1 MAFFGSNTIFQL
13 FFSPLSRIPGPL
25 RLRLTKLTH
34 VCDMAP
40 FENCEVLHDLRT
52 RYGDVVRTSMPHTL
66 GAFDAMNAVVVLGMN
81 NIHKSFSYRSFSPSR
96 SRDSCQFGRS
106 AFDSCRTD
114 ATPSPS
120 QVTLLE
126 RGPSFK
132 SMAQNQ
138 PAAERHTMADS
149 IT

>member
-1 MAFFGSNTIFQL
+1 M
-13 FFSPLSRIPGPL
+13 
-25 RLRLTKLTH
+25 
-34 VCDMAP
+34 
-40 FENCEVLHDLRT
+40 
-52 RYGDVVRTSMPHTL
+52 VRTSMSYTL

-81 NIHKSFSYRSFSPSR
+81 NIRKPFSYRPFPPSR
-96 SRDSCQFGRS
+96 SRDLCQLGRS
-106 AFDSCRTD
+106 AFDSCQTD

-126 RGPSFK
+126 RGPAFK